1 MDDGGR
7 YDANDG
13 PERGFECCQMGLQSA
28 PTAIAIARTIKKMQH
43 SRHAGRG
50 WGGTSSLEAVQ
61 NCTDR
66 LVFLFVAFQM
76 IWNGE
81 SSSTTIVT

>member
-1 MDDGGR
+1 M
-7 YDANDG
+7 
-13 PERGFECCQMGLQSA
+13 
-28 PTAIAIARTIKKMQH
+28 
-43 SRHAGRG
+43 
-50 WGGTSSLEAVQ
+50 EAVQ